1 MGSKEEN
8 DLRSRFEGLWRH
20 PDFLKLWTGETISL
34 LGSHITVLALPLTAV
49 LVLQATPF
57 QMGILGAARF
67 APFLLVTLLAG
78 VWVDRHRRRPILI
91 AANLGRAALMGLI
104 PLLAFLGQLRMEYLY
119 VIVFFVGMLTVFFD
133 LAYQSYLPA
142 LVNRRQLVEAN
153 SKLQASASAAEVGG
167 PGLAGILVE
176 LFAAPLAI
184 LLDALSFL
192 VSSIMLVLIHKPEPA
207 PTAHQHQHGILHEI
221 GEGMRV
227 TFGNPYLRAISGE
240 AATYNMFSQVIET
253 VFVLY
258 ATRELGIGPGLL
270 GFIIAAGSIGA
281 LLGSLLA
288 GYAAQ
293 RWGTGPV
300 IIGAMLLACLAPI
313 LIPLAAGSFVIIL
326 LFPILAYLLGG
337 IGVAISN
344 VHVVSLRQ
352 TITPDRL
359 LGRMNASY
367 RLVIF
372 GTLPVGA
379 LLGGVLGD
387 SIGLRATL
395 AFGALG
401 LLSAVL
407 WVLFSPVPRLRQLP
421 AVQESS

>member
-1 MGSKEEN
+1 MQ
-8 DLRSRFEGLWRH
+8 LRLGGVWRN

-34 LGSHITVLALPLTAV
+34 IGSHITLLALPLTAV
-49 LVLQATPF
+49 LSLQATPS

-67 APFLLVTLLAG
+67 APFLLMTLLAG
-78 VWVDRHRRRPILI
+78 VWVDHHRRRTILI
-91 AANLGRAALMGLI
+91 AANLGRAVLMGLI
-104 PLLAFLGQLRMEYLY
+104 PLLAVQGQLRMEYLY
-119 VIVFFVGMLTVFFD
+119 GIVFLVGVFTVFFD
-133 LAYQSYLPA
+133 LAYQSYLPS
-142 LVNRRQLVEAN
+142 LVERGQLVEAN
-153 SKLQASASAAEVGG
+153 SKLQASASAAEIGG

-192 VSSIMLVLIHKPEPA
+192 VSSIALGLIDKPEPA
-207 PTAHQHQHGILHEI
+207 PTLYEHRQGILREI
-221 GEGMRV
+221 REGIRV

-240 AATYNMFSQVIET
+240 AATFNMFWQVIEA

-258 ATRELGIGPGLL
+258 ATRELGMGPGLL
-270 GFIIAAGSIGA
+270 GFIIATGSIGA

-288 GYAAQ
+288 GYVAE
-293 RWGTGPV
+293 RLGTGPA
-300 IIGAMLLACLAPI
+300 IIGAMTLACLAPVF
-313 LIPLAAGSFVIIL
+313 IPLATGSSVTVL
-326 LFPILAYLLGG
+326 LFLILAHLLGG
-337 IGVAISN
+337 VGVAISN

-367 RLVIF
+367 RLVIY
-372 GTLPVGA
+372 GTLPLGA
-379 LLGGVLGD
+379 LLGGILGET
-387 SIGLRATL
+387 IGLRPTL

-421 AVQESS
+421 ALQESS